1 MLEWPKPTIVMWQ
14 FPHASVPVVQ
24 QTVIMPEESVLVNDP
39 YEHTLEIANEIEL
52 FPGMLRTRICF
63 IPLNF
68 VIDLNSVI
76 YLLSTLQQKA
86 MILIQKKRNFAN
98 PPRNYIYQ
106 KPSGFWQTKF
116 KDLKTK
122 HKGMR
127 PYWVYWASKKGIKN
141 KSAIYVTE
149 ASLF

>member
-1 MLEWPKPTIVMWQ
+1 M
-14 FPHASVPVVQ
+14 PVVQ

-76 YLLSTLQQKA
+76 YLLSVYSSIEGNDTYTEE
-86 MILIQKKRNFAN
+86 KKLCQ
-98 PPRNYIYQ
+98 PP
-106 KPSGFWQTKF
+106 
-116 KDLKTK
+116 
-122 HKGMR
+122 
-127 PYWVYWASKKGIKN
+127 
-141 KSAIYVTE
+141 
-149 ASLF
+149 